1 MVTSTGIVRARRR
14 ARVNALRATF
24 GAGLSYDDACVE
36 EFSLLTEL
44 VVSNGGGHRAHAL
57 DRMIA
62 ATARA
67 HGLVLVT
74 RNIKDF
80 SQIQDAIATDPM
92 GKLVFK
98 ISSWSSSRATLAQ
111 PGVIART
118 YVACCYH
125 ANHACP
131 SRPNRQLARRIT

>member
-1 MVTSTGIVRARRR
+1 MKALLDTNILIAGDDGADPPDLRGFAGLCVSSVSYSELASGVVISTGIVRARRR
-14 ARVNALRATF
+14 ARLNALRATF

-44 VVSNGGGHRAHAL
+44 VVSNGGSHRAHVL

-80 SQIQDAIATDPM
+80 RQIQDAIEIE
-92 GKLVFK
+92 V
-98 ISSWSSSRATLAQ
+98 R
-111 PGVIART
+111 
-118 YVACCYH
+118 
-125 ANHACP
+125 
-131 SRPNRQLARRIT
+131 